1 MWGYADLNERERKR
15 KELGA
20 DPGWQAYIGK
30 VRPLIVRQESQI
42 LIPTPFSPIR

>member
-1 MWGYADLNERERKR
+1 MSQSPKLRHG
-15 KELGA
+15 
-20 DPGWQAYIGK
+20 GK